1 MFKAPNYEIDLNS
14 FWKNP
19 YPILKEMRKNNPICY
34 VPQLKSTLFT
44 KRNSIADNEKRID
57 IFSSYQPGGL
67 MTTLMGENMMRKDGD
82 MHLKEKQSIR
92 PSISPKTVKN
102 VWKDQFIKN
111 TELILKKMK
120 DKNRGDI
127 VKDFAMPVS
136 AEALKTVTGLS
147 NMDFR
152 EMDRVSQGMID
163 GIANIQGDKN
173 IEANCNDCTQSIDQ
187 HISEIFPSLKRYPNK
202 SLISVQYEAGLTETQ
217 NRANVKLAISGGQN
231 EPRDAIAGTVWALLT
246 HQDQL
251 DLILNNKYSW
261 LNAFEEYSR
270 WMSPI
275 GMSPRRITKDIII
288 ENIQFE
294 KDERIFFMFGSG
306 NRDEEIFDNP
316 EEYNITRKLNASLAF
331 GAGPHFCAGAWIS
344 RCLIGEVALP
354 LLFEYFPNIKLD
366 FSSSEVSFV
375 GWAFRGPI
383 EVNCIYN

>member
-1 MFKAPNYEIDLNS
+1 MSSAPIFELDINS

-57 IFSSYQPGGL
+57 VFSSNQPGGL

-82 MHLKEKQSIR
+82 MHIKEKQSIR
-92 PSISPKTVKN
+92 PTISPKTVKN
-102 VWKDQFIKN
+102 VWKNEFIKN
-111 TELILKKMK
+111 TKLILNKMK
-120 DKNRGDI
+120 DKNHGDI

-136 AEALKTVTGLS
+136 AEALKTITGLS

-173 IEANCNDCTQSIDQ
+173 IEANCNDCTKSIDQ
-187 HISEIFPSLKRYPNK
+187 HISEIFPRLKREPNK

-231 EPRDAIAGTVWALLT
+231 EPRDAIAGTIWALLT

-251 DLILNNKYSW
+251 DLILSNKYSW

-288 ENIQFE
+288 ENIQFK
-294 KDERIFFMFGSG
+294 KDERVFFMFGSG

>member
-1 MFKAPNYEIDLNS
+1 MSNAPIYELDTES

-57 IFSSYQPGGL
+57 VFSSFQPGGL

-82 MHLKEKQSIR
+82 MHIKEKQSIR

-120 DKNRGDI
+120 NENRGDL

-163 GIANIQGDKN
+163 GIANIHGDKN
-173 IEANCNDCTQSIDQ
+173 IEANCYDCTKSIDQ
-187 HISEIFPSLKRYPNK
+187 HISEILPSLKRKPNK
-202 SLISVQYEAGLTETQ
+202 SLISVQYDAGLTETQ

-231 EPRDAIAGTVWALLT
+231 EPRDAISGTVWALLKNK
-246 HQDQL
+246 DQL
-251 DLILNNKYSW
+251 DLIINNKYSW
-261 LNAFEEYSR
+261 LNAFEEYTR

-275 GMSPRRITKDIII
+275 GMSPRRITKDIVI

-316 EEYNITRKLNASLAF
+316 EEFNIRRKLNASLAF

-354 LLFEYFPNIKLD
+354 LLFEYFPKIELD
-366 FSSSEVSFV
+366 YSHGEVSFV
-375 GWAFRGPI
+375 GWAFRGPV

>member
-1 MFKAPNYEIDLNS
+1 MFKAPNYEIDLDN
-14 FWKNP
+14 FWRNP
-19 YPILKEMRKNNPICY
+19 YPSLEEMRKNNPICY

-44 KRNSIADNEKRID
+44 KRDSIADNEKRID
-57 IFSSYQPGGL
+57 IFSSHQPGGL
-67 MTTLMGENMMRKDGD
+67 MTTLMGENMMRKDGE

-102 VWKDQFIKN
+102 VWKEEFIKN

-120 DKNRGDI
+120 NKNRGDI

-163 GIANIQGDKN
+163 GIANIKGDKN
-173 IEANCNDCTQSIDQ
+173 IEENCYDCTKSIDQ
-187 HISEIFPSLKRYPNK
+187 HINDIFPQLKRNPNK
-202 SLISVQYEAGLTETQ
+202 SLISVQHEAGLTETQ

-231 EPRDAIAGTVWALLT
+231 EPRDAISGTIFALLRN
-246 HQDQL
+246 QDQL
-251 DLILNNKYSW
+251 DLIINNEYSW

-275 GMSPRRITKDIII
+275 GMSPRRITKNIVI

-294 KDERIFFMFGSG
+294 KNERIFFMFGSG

-316 EEYNITRKLNASLAF
+316 EEFNITRKLNASLAF

-366 FSSSEVSFV
+366 YSRGEVSFV

>member
-1 MFKAPNYEIDLNS
+1 
-14 FWKNP
+14 
-19 YPILKEMRKNNPICY
+19 
-34 VPQLKSTLFT
+34 
-44 KRNSIADNEKRID
+44 
-57 IFSSYQPGGL
+57 
-67 MTTLMGENMMRKDGD
+67 MMRKDGY

-187 HISEIFPSLKRYPNK
+187 HISEIFPRLKRYPNK

-231 EPRDAIAGTVWALLT
+231 EPRDAIAGTVWALS
-246 HQDQL
+246 
-251 DLILNNKYSW
+251 LIH
-261 LNAFEEYSR
+261 
-270 WMSPI
+270 I
-275 GMSPRRITKDIII
+275 
-288 ENIQFE
+288 
-294 KDERIFFMFGSG
+294 
-306 NRDEEIFDNP
+306 
-316 EEYNITRKLNASLAF
+316 
-331 GAGPHFCAGAWIS
+331 
-344 RCLIGEVALP
+344 
-354 LLFEYFPNIKLD
+354 
-366 FSSSEVSFV
+366 
-375 GWAFRGPI
+375 
-383 EVNCIYN
+383 

>member
-1 MFKAPNYEIDLNS
+1 MSSAPIFELDINS

-57 IFSSYQPGGL
+57 VFSSNQPGGL
-67 MTTLMGENMMRKDGD
+67 MTILMGENMMRKDGD
-82 MHLKEKQSIR
+82 MHIKEKQSIR
-92 PSISPKTVKN
+92 PTISPKTVKN
-102 VWKDQFIKN
+102 VWKDEFIKN

-120 DKNRGDI
+120 DKNHGDI

-136 AEALKTVTGLS
+136 AEALKTITGLS

-173 IEANCNDCTQSIDQ
+173 IEANCNDCTKSIDQ
-187 HISEIFPSLKRYPNK
+187 HISEIFPRLKRDPNK
-202 SLISVQYEAGLTETQ
+202 SLISVQYEAGLSETQ

>member
-1 MFKAPNYEIDLNS
+1 MQKENIYNINPEEFWID
-14 FWKNP
+14 P
-19 YPILKEMRKNNPICY
+19 YPDLEIMRREKPIAY
-34 VPQLKSTLFT
+34 VPELNAILFT
-44 KRNSIADNEKRID
+44 KRQSIFENEKKIA
-57 IFSSYQPGGL
+57 IFSSDQPDGL
-67 MTTLMGENMMRKDGD
+67 MTKLMGKNMMRKDGEA
-82 MHLKEKQSIR
+82 HLKERKAIF
-92 PSISPKTVKN
+92 PSISPKTTKLIWRKKFDEAADEILSILEKKSGGELVK
-102 VWKDQFIKN
+102 
-111 TELILKKMK
+111 EY
-120 DKNRGDI
+120 
-127 VKDFAMPVS
+127 AMPLS
-136 AEALKTVTGLS
+136 AEALKVVTGLT
-147 NMDFR
+147 NMKR
-152 EMDRVSQGMID
+152 PEMDRVSQGMID

-173 IEANCNDCTQSIDQ
+173 IEANCNDCTKSIDQ
-187 HISEIFPSLKRYPNK
+187 HISEIFPRLKREPNK

-231 EPRDAIAGTVWALLT
+231 EPRDAIAGTIWALLT

>member
-1 MFKAPNYEIDLNS
+1 MSSAPIFELDINT

-19 YPILKEMRKNNPICY
+19 YPILREMRKNNPICY

-187 HISEIFPSLKRYPNK
+187 HISEIFPKLKRYPNK

-231 EPRDAIAGTVWALLT
+231 EPRDAIAGTIWALLT

-316 EEYNITRKLNASLAF
+316 EKYNITRKLNASLAF

>member
-127 VKDFAMPVS
+127 VKDFTMPVS

-187 HISEIFPSLKRYPNK
+187 HISEIFPRLKRYPNK

-231 EPRDAIAGTVWALLT
+231 EPRDAIAGTIWALLT

-354 LLFEYFPNIKLD
+354 LLFEYFPKIKLD
-366 FSSSEVSFV
+366 FSCSEVSFV

>member
-82 MHLKEKQSIR
+82 MHIKEKQSIR

-187 HISEIFPSLKRYPNK
+187 HISEIFPKLKRYPNK

-231 EPRDAIAGTVWALLT
+231 EPRDAIAGTIWALLT

-354 LLFEYFPNIKLD
+354 LLFKYFPNIKLD

>member
-67 MTTLMGENMMRKDGD
+67 MTTLMGENMMRKDGY

-187 HISEIFPSLKRYPNK
+187 HISEIFPRLKRYPNK

-231 EPRDAIAGTVWALLT
+231 EPRDAIAGTIWALLT

>member
-82 MHLKEKQSIR
+82 MHIKEKQSIR

-120 DKNRGDI
+120 DKNHGDI

-173 IEANCNDCTQSIDQ
+173 IEANCNDCTKSIDQ
-187 HISEIFPSLKRYPNK
+187 HISEIFPRLKREPNK

-231 EPRDAIAGTVWALLT
+231 EPRDAIAGTIWALLT

-288 ENIQFE
+288 ENIQFKKNE
-294 KDERIFFMFGSG
+294 KIFFMFGSG
-306 NRDEEIFDNP
+306 NRDEEIFENP

-366 FSSSEVSFV
+366 FSHSEVIFV
-375 GWAFRGPI
+375 GWAFRGPL

>member
-57 IFSSYQPGGL
+57 VFSSKQPGGL

-82 MHLKEKQSIR
+82 MHIKEKQSIR

-120 DKNRGDI
+120 DKNHGDI

-173 IEANCNDCTQSIDQ
+173 IEANCNDCTKSIDQ
-187 HISEIFPSLKRYPNK
+187 HISEIFPRLKREPNK

-231 EPRDAIAGTVWALLT
+231 EPRDAIAGTIWALLT

-366 FSSSEVSFV
+366 FSRSEVSFV

>member
-82 MHLKEKQSIR
+82 MHIKEKQSIR

-187 HISEIFPSLKRYPNK
+187 HISEIFPKLKRYPNK

-231 EPRDAIAGTVWALLT
+231 EPRDAIAGTIWALLT

-288 ENIQFE
+288 ENIKFE

-354 LLFEYFPNIKLD
+354 LLFKYFPNIKLD

-375 GWAFRGPI
+375 GWAFRGPT

>member
-1 MFKAPNYEIDLNS
+1 MSNAPIYELDTNN
-14 FWKNP
+14 FWRNP
-19 YPILKEMRKNNPICY
+19 YPSLKEMRKNNPICY

-44 KRNSIADNEKRID
+44 KRDSIADNEKRID
-57 IFSSYQPGGL
+57 IFSSHQPGGL
-67 MTTLMGENMMRKDGD
+67 MTTLMGENMMRKDGE

-102 VWKDQFIKN
+102 VWKEEFIKN

-120 DKNRGDI
+120 NKNRGDI

-173 IEANCNDCTQSIDQ
+173 IEENCYDCTKSIDQ
-187 HISEIFPSLKRYPNK
+187 HINDIFPQLKRNPNK
-202 SLISVQYEAGLTETQ
+202 SLISVQHEAGLTETQ

-231 EPRDAIAGTVWALLT
+231 EPRDAISGTIFALLRN
-246 HQDQL
+246 QDQL
-251 DLILNNKYSW
+251 DLIINHEYSW

-275 GMSPRRITKDIII
+275 GMSPRRITKNIVI

-294 KDERIFFMFGSG
+294 KNERIFFMFGSG

-316 EEYNITRKLNASLAF
+316 EEFNITRKLNASLAF

-354 LLFEYFPNIKLD
+354 LLFEYFPNIELD
-366 FSSSEVSFV
+366 YSHGEVSFV

>member
-1 MFKAPNYEIDLNS
+1 MSSAPIFELDINT

-19 YPILKEMRKNNPICY
+19 YPILREMRKNNPICY

-57 IFSSYQPGGL
+57 VFSSNQPGGL
-67 MTTLMGENMMRKDGD
+67 MTTLMGKNMMRKDGD
-82 MHLKEKQSIR
+82 MHIKERKSIR
-92 PSISPKTVKN
+92 PTISPKTVKN
-102 VWKDQFIKN
+102 VWKDEFIKN

-120 DKNRGDI
+120 DKNHGDI

-173 IEANCNDCTQSIDQ
+173 IEANCNDCTKSIDQ
-187 HISEIFPSLKRYPNK
+187 HISEIFPRLKRDPNK
-202 SLISVQYEAGLTETQ
+202 SLISVQYEAGLSETQ

-251 DLILNNKYSW
+251 DLILSNKYSW

-306 NRDEEIFDNP
+306 NRDEEIFDDPFEFKVDRSPN
-316 EEYNITRKLNASLAF
+316 RHLAF
-331 GAGPHFCAGAWIS
+331 GHGAHL
-344 RCLIGEVALP
+344 CLGKYLAKIEMEIFYEELFKKIDNIQLNGEPEWVKA
-354 LLFEYFPNIKLD
+354 
-366 FSSSEVSFV
+366 SFV
-375 GWAFRGPI
+375 SGLKSLPI
-383 EVNCIYN
+383 KYTLQ

>member
-1 MFKAPNYEIDLNS
+1 MSSAPIFELDINT

-19 YPILKEMRKNNPICY
+19 YPILREMRKNNPICY

-57 IFSSYQPGGL
+57 VFSSNQPGGL

-82 MHLKEKQSIR
+82 MHIKERKSIR
-92 PSISPKTVKN
+92 PTISPKTVKN
-102 VWKDQFIKN
+102 VWKDEFIKN

-120 DKNRGDI
+120 DKNHGDI

-173 IEANCNDCTQSIDQ
+173 IEENCNDCTKSIDQ
-187 HISEIFPSLKRYPNK
+187 HISEIFPRLKRYPNK

-366 FSSSEVSFV
+366 SSSSEVSFV
-375 GWAFRGPI
+375 GWAFRGHI

>member
-1 MFKAPNYEIDLNS
+1 MSSAPIFELDINT

-19 YPILKEMRKNNPICY
+19 YPILREMRKNNPICY

-57 IFSSYQPGGL
+57 VFSSNQPGGL

-82 MHLKEKQSIR
+82 MHIKEKQSIR
-92 PSISPKTVKN
+92 PTISPKTVKN
-102 VWKDQFIKN
+102 VWKDEFIKN

-120 DKNRGDI
+120 DKNHGDI

-173 IEANCNDCTQSIDQ
+173 IEANCNDCTKSIDQ
-187 HISEIFPSLKRYPNK
+187 HISEIFPRLKRDPNK
-202 SLISVQYEAGLTETQ
+202 SLISVQYEAGLSETQ

-251 DLILNNKYSW
+251 DLILSNKYSW

>member
-57 IFSSYQPGGL
+57 IFSSYQPAGL

-82 MHLKEKQSIR
+82 MHIKERQSIR

-120 DKNRGDI
+120 DKNHGDI

-173 IEANCNDCTQSIDQ
+173 IEANCNDCTKSIDQ
-187 HISEIFPSLKRYPNK
+187 HISEIFPRLKREPNK

-288 ENIQFE
+288 ENIQFKKNE
-294 KDERIFFMFGSG
+294 KIFFMFGSG
-306 NRDEEIFDNP
+306 NRDEEIFENP

-366 FSSSEVSFV
+366 FSRSEVSFV

>member
-187 HISEIFPSLKRYPNK
+187 HISEIFPKLKRYPNK

-231 EPRDAIAGTVWALLT
+231 EPRDAIAGTIWALLT

-354 LLFEYFPNIKLD
+354 LLFEYFPKIKLD

-375 GWAFRGPI
+375 GWAFRGPV

>member
-1 MFKAPNYEIDLNS
+1 MSSAPIFELDINT

-57 IFSSYQPGGL
+57 VFSSNQPGGL

-82 MHLKEKQSIR
+82 MHIKEKQSIR
-92 PSISPKTVKN
+92 PTISPKTVKN
-102 VWKDQFIKN
+102 VWKNEFIKN
-111 TELILKKMK
+111 TKLILNKMK
-120 DKNRGDI
+120 DKNHGDI

-173 IEANCNDCTQSIDQ
+173 IEANCNDCTKSIDQ
-187 HISEIFPSLKRYPNK
+187 HISEIFPRLKRDPNK
-202 SLISVQYEAGLTETQ
+202 SLISVQYEAGLSETQ

-251 DLILNNKYSW
+251 DLILSNKYSW

>member
-187 HISEIFPSLKRYPNK
+187 HISEIFPRLKRYPNK
-202 SLISVQYEAGLTETQ
+202 SLISVQYEAGLSETQ

-375 GWAFRGPI
+375 GWAFRGPV

>member
-1 MFKAPNYEIDLNS
+1 MSSAPIFELDIHT

-57 IFSSYQPGGL
+57 VFSSNQPGGL

-82 MHLKEKQSIR
+82 MHIKERKSIR
-92 PSISPKTVKN
+92 PTISPKTVKN

-173 IEANCNDCTQSIDQ
+173 IEANCTDCTQSIDQ
-187 HISEIFPSLKRYPNK
+187 HISEIFPKLKRYPNK

-231 EPRDAIAGTVWALLT
+231 EPRDAIAGTIWALLT

>member
-82 MHLKEKQSIR
+82 MHIKEKQSIR

-187 HISEIFPSLKRYPNK
+187 HISEIFPKLKRYPNK

-231 EPRDAIAGTVWALLT
+231 EPRDAIAGTIWALLT

-366 FSSSEVSFV
+366 FSLSEVSFV

>member
-187 HISEIFPSLKRYPNK
+187 HISEIFPRLKRYPNK

-231 EPRDAIAGTVWALLT
+231 EPRDAIAGTIWALLT

-375 GWAFRGPI
+375 GWAFRGPV

>member
-67 MTTLMGENMMRKDGD
+67 MTTLMGENMMRKDGY

-187 HISEIFPSLKRYPNK
+187 HISEIFPRLKREPNK

-231 EPRDAIAGTVWALLT
+231 EPRDAIAGTIWALLT

>member
-82 MHLKEKQSIR
+82 MHIKEKQSIR

-173 IEANCNDCTQSIDQ
+173 IEANCNDCTKSIDQ
-187 HISEIFPSLKRYPNK
+187 HISEIFPRLKREPNK

-231 EPRDAIAGTVWALLT
+231 EPRDAIAGTIWALLT

-288 ENIQFE
+288 ENIKFE

-316 EEYNITRKLNASLAF
+316 EEYNITRKLNASIAF

-354 LLFEYFPNIKLD
+354 LLFKYFPNIKLD

-375 GWAFRGPI
+375 GWAFRGPT

>member
-67 MTTLMGENMMRKDGD
+67 MTTLMGENMMRKDGY

-187 HISEIFPSLKRYPNK
+187 HISEIFPKLKRYPNK

-231 EPRDAIAGTVWALLT
+231 EPRDAIAGTIWALLT

-354 LLFEYFPNIKLD
+354 LLFKYFPNIKLD

-375 GWAFRGPI
+375 GWAFRGPV

>member
-1 MFKAPNYEIDLNS
+1 MSSAPIFELDINS

-57 IFSSYQPGGL
+57 VFSSNQPGGL

-82 MHLKEKQSIR
+82 MHIKERKSIR
-92 PSISPKTVKN
+92 PTISPKTVKN
-102 VWKDQFIKN
+102 VWKDEFIKN

-120 DKNRGDI
+120 DKNHGDI

-173 IEANCNDCTQSIDQ
+173 IEENCNDCTKSIDQ
-187 HISEIFPSLKRYPNK
+187 HISKIFPRLKRDPNK
-202 SLISVQYEAGLTETQ
+202 SLISVQYEAGLSETQ